1 MRIYLKIS
9 NEIIFILLLYFI
21 LLFEKL
27 NLNKKCLKLLNI
39 LPRINTQN
47 NTSSCL
53 EDIFNS
59 RELFISDSDLTG
71 DYIKFIRPIN
81 ESEEKQYKK
90 KISANKIKIS
100 DDYFK
105 KKVDQYDYIKF
116 VKLCQEEKLIDSN
129 KIIYDNKP
137 LISVIIA
144 SFNRENLVLKSVRS
158 IQNQSF
164 KNIEIIIVDDG
175 SKDNSISIYKY
186 LLETD
191 PRIRIFIHENNLGL
205 WRTRLDG
212 ALYSRAKYLIFFDLG
227 DFYEDNYVLEDYYK
241 LIEEYRIDSFKMIFR
256 IINSY
261 DLINNSS
268 IPFKV
273 NSGNSK
279 IAFGPKNIENLND
292 EVFRGWGNIWNRIIR
307 ANIYFKSLRLISDK
321 VLNAYFN
328 LKEDLYY
335 NKIINKVSSNFLV
348 VNRIAYVYLYDMK
361 GEGIL
366 KNKNEEQKDK
376 SIQQCISDLY
386 YIYNFLPKRNNK
398 KEIIKKL
405 YEYNSE
411 KESYKLSYF
420 KSRFYILNNLIKI
433 LLEDRFVHKGDKLF
447 LKKILNESLLREN
460 NIKIKKINI

>member
-1 MRIYLKIS
+1 M
-9 NEIIFILLLYFI
+9 
-21 LLFEKL
+21 
-27 NLNKKCLKLLNI
+27 
-39 LPRINTQN
+39 
-47 NTSSCL
+47 
-53 EDIFNS
+53 
-59 RELFISDSDLTG
+59 
-71 DYIKFIRPIN
+71 
-81 ESEEKQYKK
+81 
-90 KISANKIKIS
+90 
-100 DDYFK
+100 
-105 KKVDQYDYIKF
+105 
-116 VKLCQEEKLIDSN
+116 
-129 KIIYDNKP
+129 
-137 LISVIIA
+137 
-144 SFNRENLVLKSVRS
+144 
-158 IQNQSF
+158 
-164 KNIEIIIVDDG
+164 
-175 SKDNSISIYKY
+175 
-186 LLETD
+186 
-191 PRIRIFIHENNLGL
+191 
-205 WRTRLDG
+205 DG

-268 IPFKV
+268 IPFRV

-279 IAFGPKNIENLND
+279 IAFGPKNIENLNN

-321 VLNAYFN
+321 VLNVYFN

-348 VNRIAYVYLYDMK
+348 VNRISYVYLYDMK

-411 KESYKLSYF
+411 KESYNLSYF
-420 KSRFYILNNLIKI
+420 KSRFYILNNLIKL